1 MRTEFDMKKLILT
14 LLIILAGALF
24 GQNLFILDFESD
36 GIGSFPAGWTSREK
50 PEMAKVYKINAEEG
64 NKFLRGDAKGLSITI
79 AFRQKW
85 ELAAYPLLRWR
96 WRALTLPTGSN
107 ERKKSGDD
115 DVLGM
120 HVIFGGWPI
129 PKVIKYIWSETLPV
143 GTELESPFSSKTKMV
158 VLRSGKSQL
167 GEWIYEE
174 RDVLADYK
182 RLFGDD
188 SQPVARG
195 IAILTDSDNTKS
207 EAVGDYDDIT
217 ISAKKN

>member
-1 MRTEFDMKKLILT
+1 MKKLIFV
-14 LLIILAGALF
+14 LLIFLTGVIFA
-24 GQNLFILDFESD
+24 QNLFILDFESET
-36 GIGSFPAGWTSREK
+36 IGSFPAGWTSREK
-50 PEMAKVYKINAEEG
+50 DDMAKVYRIQAEEG

-79 AFRQKW
+79 AFRKKW
-85 ELAAYPLLRWR
+85 ELADYPLVSWR
-96 WRALTLPTGSN
+96 WRAIFLPTGSN
-107 ERKKSGDD
+107 ERIKSGND

-129 PKVIKYIWSETLPV
+129 PKVIKYIWSETLPA

-174 RDVLADYK
+174 RDVLADYQ
-182 RLFGDD
+182 RLFGDNIK
-188 SQPVARG
+188 PTARG

-217 ISAKKN
+217 ISVKKN